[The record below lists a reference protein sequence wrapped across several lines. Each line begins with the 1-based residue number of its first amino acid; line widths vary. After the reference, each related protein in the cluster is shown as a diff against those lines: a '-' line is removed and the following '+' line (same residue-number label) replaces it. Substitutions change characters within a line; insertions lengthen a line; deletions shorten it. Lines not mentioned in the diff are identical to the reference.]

1 MNDATLDLIFWI
13 VVMAVLF
20 VVIRR
25 AQKRRKNKD

>member
-20 VVIRR
+20 LVIRW
-25 AQKRRKNKD
+25 AQKRRKDKE